1 MNSLVSIE
9 RSREFFPAD
18 KLLNISATSSVG
30 DHCTATDTYTDYL
43 RFWQTS
49 PLQPG
54 HVVVIALP
62 NTIDV
67 LHMFF
72 AVLNSGLVPALI
84 APTTPAERFGQIIED
99 FQAAALVKSS
109 LRIDGIPHGP
119 GARAE
124 LIGRWSVLIF
134 DAPRMP
140 STRPG
145 EVIITTSGTSASF
158 SSGCVHRFE
167 SLQANGLRHAHSI
180 GLRKEDRVLVNLPL
194 YYSTAL
200 VAQAIATLTLDA
212 QLVISGPPFLLPQYT
227 RDIAAHRITVSSLT
241 PVLLRQI
248 NACEPSGLPPGLRV
262 LSVGGDHVPAEQV
275 QHCLQAN
282 PQLELYLT
290 YGITEAGPRVSTLAA
305 HRVDPARYASVGL
318 PLAGTQVR
326 LDWLSESPWQGELLV
341 SSNTLLL
348 SKIGRSAKSPLV
360 DIDGTTWLRTGD
372 IFTQDAQGYLF
383 FKGRKSDFL
392 VINDEKVNL
401 GAIKHICRTLPGVIS
416 CRTLVKPTHQPLA
429 GFELEVTLDQSIVPS
444 CDGPSFKQHILK
456 LLKRYERPGRIDLV
470 FQDAGSIVNYK

>member
-180 GLRKEDRVLVNLPL
+180 GLPF
-194 YYSTAL
+194 
-200 VAQAIATLTLDA
+200 IA
-212 QLVISGPPFLLPQYT
+212 
-227 RDIAAHRITVSSLT
+227 
-241 PVLLRQI
+241 
-248 NACEPSGLPPGLRV
+248 
-262 LSVGGDHVPAEQV
+262 
-275 QHCLQAN
+275 
-282 PQLELYLT
+282 
-290 YGITEAGPRVSTLAA
+290 
-305 HRVDPARYASVGL
+305 
-318 PLAGTQVR
+318 
-326 LDWLSESPWQGELLV
+326 WL
-341 SSNTLLL
+341 
-348 SKIGRSAKSPLV
+348 
-360 DIDGTTWLRTGD
+360 
-372 IFTQDAQGYLF
+372 
-383 FKGRKSDFL
+383 
-392 VINDEKVNL
+392 
-401 GAIKHICRTLPGVIS
+401 
-416 CRTLVKPTHQPLA
+416 
-429 GFELEVTLDQSIVPS
+429 
-444 CDGPSFKQHILK
+444 
-456 LLKRYERPGRIDLV
+456 
-470 FQDAGSIVNYK
+470 

>member
-212 QLVISGPPFLLPQYT
+212 QLVISGPPFT
-227 RDIAAHRITVSSLT
+227 AAIHPRYRRASHHGQFADTGAVASDQCLRTVRLTAWVARIE
-241 PVLLRQI
+241 R
-248 NACEPSGLPPGLRV
+248 
-262 LSVGGDHVPAEQV
+262 GGDHVPAEQV
-275 QHCLQAN
+275 QRCLQAN

-416 CRTLVKPTHQPLA
+416 CRTLVKPTHQALA